1 MSLENDLGV
10 KGSNFH
16 IFFFVSGKPELTNG
30 LPEAEAVR
38 HHFSD
43 FLSFGT
49 LQYEHFHKAKFC

>member
-1 MSLENDLGV
+1 MSPESDVRV
-10 KGSNFH
+10 KGSNIHFS
-16 IFFFVSGKPELTNG
+16 FVSGKPELTNG

-49 LQYEHFHKAKFC
+49 LQ